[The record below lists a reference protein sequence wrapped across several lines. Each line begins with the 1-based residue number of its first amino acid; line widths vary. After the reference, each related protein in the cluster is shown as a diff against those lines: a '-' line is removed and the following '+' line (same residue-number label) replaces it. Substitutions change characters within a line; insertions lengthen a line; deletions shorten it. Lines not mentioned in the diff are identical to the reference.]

1 MTENEKKL
9 TDHDHD
15 KYITTPNFIS
25 LRKNSIT
32 ASNRSIT
39 PKLSYYVTK
48 TGVEFNGSYLKE
60 DKPTFNY

>member
-1 MTENEKKL
+1 MIMINML
-9 TDHDHD
+9 LVQ
-15 KYITTPNFIS
+15 NFIS

-39 PKLSYYVTK
+39 LQLSYYVTK
-48 TGVEFNGSYLKE
+48 TVVEFNGSYLKE

>member
-1 MTENEKKL
+1 MKRNL
-9 TDHDHD
+9 L
-15 KYITTPNFIS
+15 IMIMINMLLVQNFIS

-39 PKLSYYVTK
+39 LQLSYYVTK
-48 TGVEFNGSYLKE
+48 TVVEFNGSYLKE